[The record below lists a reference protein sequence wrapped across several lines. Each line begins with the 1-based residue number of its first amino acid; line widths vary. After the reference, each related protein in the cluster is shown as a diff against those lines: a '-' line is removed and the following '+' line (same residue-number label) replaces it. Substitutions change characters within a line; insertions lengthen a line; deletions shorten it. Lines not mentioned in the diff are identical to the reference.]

1 MMFTKG
7 YMQVYTGDGKGK
19 TTAALGLALRALCAG
34 GRVYFGQFMKGQ
46 DYSELKAA
54 ERFDGLTLVQFGDP
68 HFIHGKPS
76 PEDLAHARSGLL
88 QIDEALASD
97 CYDVVILDEANTAMS
112 CELLSPREVLDVLA
126 RRPARIEVVLTGR
139 GAPQE
144 ILDAADL
151 VTEMREV
158 KHYYKMGVDAR
169 VGIEK

>member
-1 MMFTKG
+1 MLEKG

-34 GRVYFGQFMKGQ
+34 GRVYVGQFMKGR
-46 DYSELKAA
+46 DYSELAA
-54 ERFDGLTLVQFGDP
+54 TAHFAHLTMVQFGDP
-68 HFIHGKPS
+68 HFVHGKPTPDDVS
-76 PEDLAHARSGLL
+76 HARSGLS
-88 QIDEALASD
+88 QIDEALAAD
-97 CYDVVILDEANTAMS
+97 RYDVVILDEANTAVS
-112 CELLSPREVLDVLA
+112 CGLLTSRELLAVLA
-126 RRPARIEVVLTGR
+126 RRPARVEVVLTGR

-158 KHYYKMGVDAR
+158 KHYYKKGVDAR